1 MNFTLTCL
9 YDPRHISRAL
19 LVIVTMFYENFCV
32 VNSRHIDEVQEDSQ
46 RRVSMLQDR
55 LDSTINRYEEQLQLL
70 RRQKGRLEDDLQQER
85 LRAGL
90 SGMEKLMVVCS
101 CFSPIEFTVLT
112 IFILDTSKQV
122 L

>member
-1 MNFTLTCL
+1 MKW
-9 YDPRHISRAL
+9 DQVGQVGHGISTAL
-19 LVIVTMFYENFCV
+19 NLCV

-90 SGMEKLMVVCS
+90 SGMENLLVVCS
-101 CFSPIEFTVLT
+101 CFSPIEFTVLP

>member
-1 MNFTLTCL
+1 
-9 YDPRHISRAL
+9 
-19 LVIVTMFYENFCV
+19 MFYENLCV

-122 L
+122 LSKQ